1 VIREWWTCLA
11 GPTLRYLRAAVVYR
25 IVAAR
30 LKSLNA
36 VTGASALIGIWS

>member
-1 VIREWWTCLA
+1 VIRECWTCLA